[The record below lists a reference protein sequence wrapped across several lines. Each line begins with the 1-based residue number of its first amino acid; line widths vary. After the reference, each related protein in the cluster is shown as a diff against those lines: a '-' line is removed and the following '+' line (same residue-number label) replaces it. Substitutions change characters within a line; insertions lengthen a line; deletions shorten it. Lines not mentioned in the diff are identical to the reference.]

1 MRYIHISSLSEAE
14 EELTKIGVDPY
25 GIKAMVSKM
34 NNVNMLLEGVECKIA
49 NIMKQEMLSVG
60 GDVAVSRGTVDC
72 SISKTDAIIMGTVK
86 QLQRFADKISIQ
98 PFGLK
103 KTSQDIKGLLDN
115 LSRHTFTV
123 KTPERE
129 IKLGERT
136 LIMGIL
142 NVTPDSF
149 SDGGMF
155 DRVDDAIRY
164 GMSLEEDGADILD
177 VGGESSR
184 PGADPVSTEDELER
198 ITPLLKGLKKNLRVP
213 ISVDTTKA
221 EVARVACEEGAEI
234 VNDISALR
242 SDAEMPDIIKRYNV
256 PLILMHMKGTPKTM
270 QEGAISYR
278 SVTGEIIQFL
288 AERMENAGSIG
299 INTEN
304 IIIDPG
310 IGFGKTTQ
318 GNLTLLK
325 YLQEFKTLGRP
336 ILVGTSRKRF
346 IGDITGG
353 EPLDRIEG
361 TAATVTAAVM
371 NGAHIVRVHDVKVMK
386 RVCRMADAIMNG

>member
-1 MRYIHISSLSEAE
+1 MRYIHISTLSEAE
-14 EELTKIGVDPY
+14 DELTKIGVDPY
-25 GIKAMVSKM
+25 GIKAMVPKM
-34 NNVNMLLEGVECKIA
+34 NNINVILEDVECKTA
-49 NIMKQEMLSVG
+49 NIMKQEMLSIG

-72 SISKTDAIIMGTVK
+72 SISKTDTIIMGTVK
-86 QLQRFADKISIQ
+86 QIQRFTDKISIQ

-103 KTSQDIKGLLDN
+103 QIAHDINELLDN
-115 LSRHTFTV
+115 LSRRTFLI

-136 LIMGIL
+136 LIMGVI

-149 SDGGMF
+149 SDGGML
-155 DRVDDAIRY
+155 DCIDKAVRY
-164 GMSLEEDGADILD
+164 GMYLEEEGADILD
-177 VGGESSR
+177 LGGESSR
-184 PGADPVSTEDELER
+184 PGSDPVSPEDELKR
-198 ITPLLKGLKKNLRVP
+198 ILPVLKGLKKNVHVP

-221 EVARVACEEGAEI
+221 AVARIACEEGAEI

-242 SDAEMPDIIKRYNV
+242 FDAEMPETIKKYNI
-256 PLILMHMKGTPKTM
+256 PIILMHMKGTPKTM
-270 QEGAISYR
+270 QEGDISYR

-288 AERMENAGSIG
+288 AERIEHARSIG

-318 GNLTLLK
+318 NNLTLLK

-353 EPLDRIEG
+353 EPHDRIEG

-371 NGAHIVRVHDVKVMK
+371 NGAQIVRVHDVKFMN

>member
-1 MRYIHISSLSEAE
+1 MRYINISSLSEAE
-14 EELTKIGVDPY
+14 DELTKIGVDPY
-25 GIKAMVSKM
+25 GIKAMVPKM
-34 NNVNMLLEGVECKIA
+34 NNVNVILEGVECKIG
-49 NIMKQEMLSVG
+49 NIMKQEMLSIG

-86 QLQRFADKISIQ
+86 QLRRFADKISIQ

-103 KTSQDIKGLLDN
+103 KLSHDIKELLDN
-115 LSRHTFTV
+115 LSRRTFIV

-136 LIMGIL
+136 LIMGIM

-155 DRVDDAIRY
+155 DRVDEAVRY
-164 GMSLEEDGADILD
+164 GVSLVEEGADILD

-198 ITPLLKGLKKNLRVP
+198 VIPLLKGLKKNVCVP
-213 ISVDTTKA
+213 ISIDTTKA
-221 EVARVACEEGAEI
+221 DVARVACEEGAEI

-242 SDAEMPDIIKRYNV
+242 FDAEMSGIIKRYKV
-256 PLILMHMKGTPKTM
+256 PLILMHMKGVPKTM
-270 QEGAISYR
+270 QKGDISYR
-278 SVTGEIIQFL
+278 SVTAEIIQFL
-288 AERMENAGSIG
+288 AERIENFRSIG

-318 GNLTLLK
+318 DNLTLLK
-325 YLQEFKTLGRP
+325 YLKEFKMLGLP
-336 ILVGTSRKRF
+336 MLVGTSRKRF

-361 TAATVTAAVM
+361 TAATVTAAIM
-371 NGAHIVRVHDVKVMK
+371 NGAHIVRVHDVKFMN
-386 RVCRMADAIMNG
+386 RVCRMTDAIMNG